1 LFASSLSNP
10 LKLVDLLCSLLH
22 SLGQVCKAKGLKP
35 MNPHLLRHACATHML
50 NNGAS
55 LAVIQQLLGH
65 ARIST
70 TAGYAFVSTALM
82 HKTYN
87 AAHPHAN

>member
-1 LFASSLSNP
+1 
-10 LKLVDLLCSLLH
+10 
-22 SLGQVCKAKGLKP
+22 
-35 MNPHLLRHACATHML
+35 ML
-50 NNGAS
+50 DNGAS

-87 AAHPHAN
+87 AAHPHAS

>member
-1 LFASSLSNP
+1 
-10 LKLVDLLCSLLH
+10 
-22 SLGQVCKAKGLKP
+22 
-35 MNPHLLRHACATHML
+35 ML

-70 TAGYAFVSTALM
+70 TAGHGFVSTALM

-87 AAHPHAN
+87 AAHPARELAGRRFSQILGHDQLGCDCLVRPGIDAVDDEGI